1 MRGPL
6 RAVPRGYG
14 ALREGLS
21 WGSMGRWTIGGLAL
35 ACACGPSSADGTQ
48 SGSGSDG
55 ETTSS
60 DTSLDADH
68 DGSSPGTSESSSAS
82 TSTSAETVDTTAS
95 DEVDDAPQFDVAAP
109 PVPEVCTASIE
120 QQFDLEV
127 SGPDGDVMVMHGW
140 WGWEACC
147 VLDPWIVLAQ
157 PAGIEVI
164 EGSIEGPHL
173 PIYVRGTWDHEG
185 PYVGEQ
191 PVAFAP
197 LDGEIAEIEMGF
209 ELVEP
214 LDPDASMEDEQP
226 LLSATFDIDAEGWS
240 VHGSVVLP
248 HCAALDT
255 DGCPCE

>member
-14 ALREGLS
+14 ALHEGLS
-21 WGSMGRWTIGGLAL
+21 WGSMVRWTIGGLAL

-55 ETTSS
+55 ETTAG
-60 DTSLDADH
+60 DTTVAADH
-68 DGSSPGTSESSSAS
+68 DGGSPGTSESTS

-109 PVPEVCTASIE
+109 PVPELCTASIDQE
-120 QQFDLEV
+120 YDLEV

-147 VLDPWIVLAQ
+147 VLDPWIVLTQ

-209 ELVEP
+209 VLLDP

-240 VHGSVVLP
+240 VHGTVVLP

>member
-1 MRGPL
+1 M
-6 RAVPRGYG
+6 V
-14 ALREGLS
+14 
-21 WGSMGRWTIGGLAL
+21 RWTIGGLAL

-55 ETTSS
+55 ETTAA
-60 DTSLDADH
+60 DTTVAADH
-68 DGSSPGTSESSSAS
+68 DGGSPGTSESTS

-109 PVPEVCTASIE
+109 PVPELCTASIDQE
-120 QQFDLEV
+120 YDLEV

-147 VLDPWIVLAQ
+147 VLDPWIVLTQ

-191 PVAFAP
+191 PIAFAP

-209 ELVEP
+209 VLLDP

-226 LLSATFDIDAEGWS
+226 LLSATFDIDAEDWS
-240 VHGSVVLP
+240 VHGTVVLP